1 MVALTLILA
10 ATPAPVLAEVDT
22 LWRDRTPANYRAN
35 AQKVIDRLKPH
46 AKQFEAAWRLA
57 RAYVWLS
64 ERKPYHQ
71 DGAYKARLGQQAMRH
86 AQTAI
91 KLKPE
96 RVEGHYYHAW
106 AVGQWSLGI
115 SIPKA
120 LWKGAEGKLRR
131 SMKKAQALSAGY
143 DDHGVLRM
151 WGRFFHSLPWPKY
164 DGAKALRY
172 LQDGT
177 RRSPSNLR
185 GWFYLAEAQIG
196 LKKHAAACATV
207 ARALKVKAQPRAEPD
222 WKVWRRDLVQLKS
235 GQCRKT
241 LEAL

>member
-1 MVALTLILA
+1 
-10 ATPAPVLAEVDT
+10 
-22 LWRDRTPANYRAN
+22 
-35 AQKVIDRLKPH
+35 
-46 AKQFEAAWRLA
+46 
-57 RAYVWLS
+57 
-64 ERKPYHQ
+64 
-71 DGAYKARLGQQAMRH
+71 MRH

-96 RVEGHYYHAW
+96 RAEGHYYHAW

-164 DGAKALRY
+164 DGAKALNY

-207 ARALKVKAQPRAEPD
+207 ARPEGQGAATSWSRTGRSGVGT
-222 WKVWRRDLVQLKS
+222 WCSTKS